1 MSVFIKRYSYLLL
14 LAYTVFVSVYAL
26 MIRTAVRLNGSRMYW
41 TSQGL
46 SRYCILACIAFI
58 LIIWFL
64 VSANKKFSHN
74 GVVGLVL
81 LFIGLVLKAYLNWH
95 FDKVGRWWVI
105 PLDISTA
112 MVYIGSTISIV
123 NSLIHTRLLYGNNIH
138 FATGVM
144 ILAVVAGIV
153 FHSVWVPGY
162 FEDEVGS
169 LGVAISMVIPILPL
183 LPFSSII
190 NKLDKMYEENPS
202 QGNFKMLY
210 SRDFL
215 LVSAILIIATISAF
229 VLNLYFFLEA
239 RLSAA
244 ADSPAPGIIS
254 ALITISVLLCVADK
268 WKYRV
273 GSLVL
278 IGCGIYLL
286 SIILLFLGVKVYALS
301 FILGGASIILILEQC
316 ASFTLKRFGEPGAYG
331 LWLIAIVVIPLTR
344 LIWHKLNSLVLAFGN
359 EASVFFLLSLLLLIF
374 AYLFRISQQHEYGNK
389 AD

>member
-46 SRYCILACIAFI
+46 LRYCILACIAFI

-95 FDKVGRWWVI
+95 FDKVGRWWSI

-112 MVYIGSTISIV
+112 VVFIGSTISIV
-123 NSLIHTRLLYGNNIH
+123 NSLIHTRLLYSNNIH

-144 ILAVVAGIV
+144 ILAAVAGIV
-153 FHSVWVPGY
+153 FHFVWVPGY

-169 LGVAISMVIPILPL
+169 LGVAISTVIPILPL

-215 LVSAILIIATISAF
+215 LVSAILIIATISAV

-316 ASFTLKRFGEPGAYG
+316 VSFTLKRFGEPGAYG

-374 AYLFRISQQHEYGNK
+374 AYLFRISQQHEYGDK